1 MAPLVFGIANCFDQK
16 PGKKNNKFLFA
27 LSRAA
32 GVSSARRYQAKKKFL
47 SLLTTQNISTEK
59 PLEKINKL
67 PLLGL
72 IAPTRLPNAVSDDS
86 GFRDH
91 CCRSLIVR

>member
-27 LSRAA
+27 LSRTT
-32 GVSSARRYQAKKKFL
+32 GVSSARRYQARKKFL
-47 SLLTTQNISTEK
+47 SLLTTQNISTEE

-67 PLLGL
+67 PLLGP
-72 IAPTRLPNAVSDDS
+72 IARLGRQMRCRMTVVSETAAAA
-86 GFRDH
+86 
-91 CCRSLIVR
+91 SLIVR

>member
-27 LSRAA
+27 LSRTT
-32 GVSSARRYQAKKKFL
+32 GVSSARRYQARKKFL

-67 PLLGL
+67 PLLGP
-72 IAPTRLPNAVSDDS
+72 IAPTRPPNAVSDDS
-86 GFRDH
+86 GFRDR
-91 CCRSLIVR
+91 CCR